1 MHRIELSP
9 AERKRRI
16 AHGQRLAAL
25 REERTGL
32 SQEAFGLEIG
42 VDGSTIRNIEAGR
55 GSRHPHVRVKFAIA
69 KGLDLP
75 MAEVFPPDRQRVT
88 HRTAVPA

>member
-1 MHRIELSP
+1 MTPSEISP

-16 AHGQRLAAL
+16 AQGQRLAAL

-32 SQEAFGLEIG
+32 SPEAFGLEIG
-42 VDGSTIRNIEAGR
+42 VDGSTIRKIEAGLGTR
-55 GSRHPHVRVKFAIA
+55 RPHVRVMFAVA

-75 MAEVFPPDRQRVT
+75 MAEVFPPERSRQPRKRVT
-88 HRTAVPA
+88 A